1 MDKKKLSKRKFV
13 FSKIVNGRIVSVIE
27 VVGKEPQECT
37 IEQFE
42 EAVDRVIKSGN
53 REQIWLLKDH
63 VMQALYYGKHTYPE
77 KMESNRKCLRK
88 LERALKE
95 LSA

>member
-1 MDKKKLSKRKFV
+1 MEKKKLSKRRFV
-13 FSKIVNGRIVSVIE
+13 FGKIVNGRIVSVIE
-27 VVGKEPQECT
+27 VVGEEPRECT

-63 VMQALYYGKHTYPE
+63 VMQALYYGKHAYAY
-77 KMESNRKCLRK
+77 KMPSMRKCLRK
-88 LERALKE
+88 LETALKE
-95 LSA
+95 VSE